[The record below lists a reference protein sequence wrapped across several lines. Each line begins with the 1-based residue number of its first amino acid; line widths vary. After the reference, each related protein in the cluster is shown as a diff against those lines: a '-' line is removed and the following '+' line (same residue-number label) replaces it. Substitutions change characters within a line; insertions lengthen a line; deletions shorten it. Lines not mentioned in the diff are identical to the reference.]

1 MTGQAPERIHAS
13 CVAFDGRGVLLIGPS
28 GAGKSSLALRLM
40 SLGARLVSDDQTL
53 LEVEDGKLFARAP
66 DNLCGMIEARYLG
79 LLSAPAIDRAPIV
92 LVVDLSRNETERLPP
107 MREIV
112 LAGIE
117 CALAYGS
124 DPSHLSH
131 AVRCLVLNGRCA

>member
-131 AVRCLVLNGRCA
+131 AVRCMVLHGRCA

>member
-1 MTGQAPERIHAS
+1 MTGLAPERLHAS

-40 SLGARLVSDDQTL
+40 SLGALLVADDQTL
-53 LEVEDGKLFARAP
+53 LEASDGVLYARAP
-66 DNLCGMIEARYLG
+66 ENLRGMIEARYLG
-79 LLSAPAIDRAPIV
+79 LLTAAALDRARV
-92 LVVDLSRNETERLPP
+92 ELVVDLSRVETERLPP
-107 MREIV
+107 LRKIV
-112 LAGIE
+112 LAGVE